1 VVVEV
6 LHLNLLHNV
15 QKIDKMTFTD
25 LKIYTLN
32 SVSLMLSMTAIE
44 PFLKIT
50 LLVVSIGY
58 TLHKWMHIGGKKE
71 ENN

>member
-1 VVVEV
+1 
-6 LHLNLLHNV
+6 
-15 QKIDKMTFTD
+15 MTFTD

-50 LLVVSIGY
+50 LLLLSIGY
-58 TLHKWMHIGGKKE
+58 TIHKWIQIVGKKE

>member
-1 VVVEV
+1 
-6 LHLNLLHNV
+6 
-15 QKIDKMTFTD
+15 MTFTD

-50 LLVVSIGY
+50 LLLLSIGY
-58 TLHKWMHIGGKKE
+58 TIHKWMHIGGKKE

>member
-1 VVVEV
+1 
-6 LHLNLLHNV
+6 
-15 QKIDKMTFTD
+15 MTFTD

-32 SVSLMLSMTAIE
+32 AVSLMLSMTAIE

-50 LLVVSIGY
+50 LLLLSIGY
-58 TLHKWMHIGGKKE
+58 TIHKWIQIGSKKQ